1 MRGMIRVFVGLVV
14 TMGAAGGI
22 DTATDAQLLG
32 CIAIATAGLAIMA
45 SGVSASRQL
54 QM

>member
-1 MRGMIRVFVGLVV
+1 MRGMIRVMIGLVV

-32 CIAIATAGLAIMA
+32 CTAIAAVGLALMA
-45 SGVSASRQL
+45 SGVSAMNRV
-54 QM
+54 